1 MLLKSLI
8 FNPLLLK
15 PTLLSPLITA
25 AIETSLNSVLFRDK
39 SLKAA
44 RLRLAGKVLRI
55 ELREVSFPLLL
66 VFSERQVDVL
76 SQWDGDADCIVKTDI
91 AVLVKLRDRQQL
103 SSLMRSSELIVEGDI
118 QVVQQLV
125 TLLDLAEWEPAEW
138 LAPYIG
144 DIAAETIGQA
154 VQKSSR
160 FLSKQLQQQQ
170 NYLAEAITE
179 EWKMAPAPLEVVWFN
194 EEVDATARATEA
206 LTARL
211 VTMETKQ

>member
-1 MLLKSLI
+1 M
-8 FNPLLLK
+8 PLK
-15 PTLLSPLITA
+15 PALLSPLITA
-25 AIETSLNSVLFRDK
+25 AIETSLNSVLFRDN
-39 SLKAA
+39 SLKSA
-44 RLRLAGKVLRI
+44 RLRLTGKVLRI
-55 ELREVSFPLLL
+55 ELREMNFPLLL

-91 AVLVKLRDRQQL
+91 TVLVKLRDRQQL
-103 SSLMRSSELIVEGDI
+103 SPLMRSGELAVEGDI

-144 DIAAETIGQA
+144 DVAAETIGQA
-154 VQKSSR
+154 VHKSSR

-170 NYLAEAITE
+170 LYLAEAITE
-179 EWKMAPAPLEVVWFN
+179 EWQMAPAPLEVVWFN

-206 LTARL
+206 LSARL
-211 VTMETKQ
+211 ATMETKQ